1 MNKYVKKMKG
11 AIDTY
16 IAERDKAN
24 QQIDKAKQIYA
35 PAFAK
40 PEIDRFEAKKA
51 EVRNAAGAAIDAAYT
66 EAITALD
73 KWDDLRGEDVTDD
86 VKLLDTVK
94 ITSEEFDTLVE
105 RYKDNATMSR
115 ILYQWGE
122 EKNKNSSVN
131 VPDGD
136 PVYYMTGQVHTAANK
151 RKAWDHIHES
161 ALSIIQIDRGDN
173 HYMEGWLLEAGKDFG
188 EPNEMTYQFYEM
200 IGE

>member
-24 QQIDKAKQIYA
+24 QQIERAKQIYA

-40 PEIDRFEAKKA
+40 PEIERFEAKKA
-51 EVRNAAGAAIDAAYT
+51 EVREASRSEIESAYT
-66 EAITALD
+66 EAVTALD

-94 ITSEEFDTLVE
+94 INSEEFDTLVE

-115 ILYQWGE
+115 ILFQWGE
-122 EKNKNSSVN
+122 EQNKNSSVN
-131 VPDGD
+131 VPGGV
-136 PVYYMTGQVHTAANK
+136 PVYYMTGQVHTASNK
-151 RKAWDHIHES
+151 RKAWDHIRES
-161 ALSIIQIDRGDN
+161 ALSIIQIDRGNDP
-173 HYMEGWLLEAGKDFG
+173 YMEGWLLEAGKNFG
-188 EPNEMTYQFYEM
+188 EPNEMNYQFYEM

>member
-24 QQIDKAKQIYA
+24 QQIERAKQIYA

-40 PEIDRFEAKKA
+40 PEIDRYEAKKA
-51 EVRNAAGAAIDAAYT
+51 EVREASRTAIEAAYT
-66 EAITALD
+66 EAIAGLD

-94 ITSEEFDTLVE
+94 ITSDEFDMLVD

-115 ILYQWGE
+115 ILFQWGE
-122 EKNKNSSVN
+122 EQNQKSSVN
-131 VPDGD
+131 IPGGD
-136 PVYYMTGQVHTAANK
+136 PVYYMTGQVHTAENK
-151 RKAWDHIHES
+151 RKAWDRIRDF
-161 ALSIIQIDRGDN
+161 ALSTIKIDRDSN
-173 HYMEGWLLEAGKDFG
+173 PYMEGWLLEAGKDFG
-188 EPNEMTYQFYEM
+188 EPNAMTYQFYEM